1 MIDLIRRLRHSKT
14 SEGVLLTLPAMV
26 FVVGIIGFAIASLLA
41 YSVWTQDYMEI
52 DYTPTLANYVNFL
65 SEPMFPY
72 LLAKSLLIALLASLI
87 TVVAA
92 YPVAYFVSFKVK
104 RHKLIWIMIIT
115 LPFWMSY
122 LLRIFSWK
130 LILGY
135 NGIVNS
141 SLIDLGLITQPIE
154 FLLHSNFA
162 VIITLAHAWAP
173 FAIIPIFLSM
183 ERIDRTLLD
192 AAADLGDTAVQRFW
206 RVTWPLTLPGVFA
219 AGVLVFIPIVG
230 DYVTPQLVGGT
241 SGTMIGNLMFAMF
254 GKLNDWPLGSAMAL
268 ISLLAIG
275 LTVLLV
281 RRLLGVHKVEVK

>member
-1 MIDLIRRLRHSKT
+1 MISSLRRLRHNKS
-14 SEGVLLTLPAMV
+14 SQGILLVLPAVV
-26 FVVGIIGFAIASLLA
+26 FVIGIIGFAIASLLA

-52 DYTPTLANYVNFL
+52 DYAPTLANYVTFL
-65 SEPMFPY
+65 SEPIFSY
-72 LLAKSLLIALLASLI
+72 LLAKSLLIALLASLV

-92 YPVAYFVSFKVK
+92 YPVAYYVSFKVS
-104 RHKLIWIMIIT
+104 RHKLLWIMVIT

-141 SLIDLGLITQPIE
+141 TLLDLGLITQPLE
-154 FLLHSNFA
+154 FILYNNFS
-162 VIITLAHAWAP
+162 VVITLAHAWAP

-192 AAADLGDTAVQRFW
+192 AAADLGDTALQRFW
-206 RVTWPLTLPGVFA
+206 RVTWPLTLPGVFSA
-219 AGVLVFIPIVG
+219 SVLVFIPIVG

-241 SGTMIGNLMFAMF
+241 NGTMIGNLMFAMF
-254 GKLNDWPLGSAMAL
+254 GKLNNWPQGSAMAL
-268 ISLLAIG
+268 ISLVAIA
-275 LTVLLV
+275 LTVMLI
-281 RRLLGVHKVEVK
+281 RWCLGVRKVEVK